1 MAQGN
6 KREREEWDH
15 EPDDHVSK
23 KDHLQ
28 EGVKYNLYIIK
39 TKISAG
45 HLNHLKTLS
54 LKNGFIVSET
64 YELVLWS

>member
-1 MAQGN
+1 MAQGK

-15 EPDDHVSK
+15 ELDDHVSK
-23 KDHLQ
+23 KAQLED
-28 EGVKYNLYIIK
+28 EAKYTLYIIK

-54 LKNGFIVSET
+54 LKNGFIVSEI